1 MRSLACQFQKLTA
14 NEARKMDELDFAAPI
29 FSVSSVWEHL
39 KTGWPTEDTEQTEY
53 QIQRPF
59 CVFCVFRG

>member
-1 MRSLACQFQKLTA
+1 MRSLACQIQKLTA
-14 NEARKMDELDFAAPI
+14 NGGRKWMSLFLLPPF

-59 CVFCVFRG
+59 CVFWVFCG